1 MSTAPALA
9 DLRARFLDYK
19 RLAER
24 ALERLGEEDFFRSLD
39 WESNSPALLVKHL
52 AGNLRSRYTDFLT
65 SDGDKPDRRRDLE
78 FQREPDDTRES
89 LMAAWAEGWRRLELA
104 LDALA
109 PGDLG
114 RRVTI
119 RGEPYS
125 VENALRRSLAH
136 TAYHVGQLVLLAKHY
151 SAGSWLSL
159 SIPRG
164 ASEPYS
170 KEIRDKFR
178 DPC

>member
-9 DLRARFLDYK
+9 DLHARFLEYR

-24 ALERLGEEDFFRSLD
+24 ALERLGDEDFFRSLD
-39 WESNSPALLVKHL
+39 WESNSPALIVKHL

-65 SDGDKPDRRRDLE
+65 SDGDKPDRQRDLE
-78 FQREPDDTRES
+78 FQRTPEDTRES
-89 LMAAWAEGWRRLELA
+89 LMAAWAEAWRRVELA
-104 LDALA
+104 LDTLEPA
-109 PGDLG
+109 DLG
-114 RRVTI
+114 RAVTI

-125 VENALRRSLAH
+125 VENALHRSLAH

-151 SAGSWLSL
+151 AAGSWSSL

-170 KEIRDKFR
+170 KEIRDKFSGA
-178 DPC
+178 